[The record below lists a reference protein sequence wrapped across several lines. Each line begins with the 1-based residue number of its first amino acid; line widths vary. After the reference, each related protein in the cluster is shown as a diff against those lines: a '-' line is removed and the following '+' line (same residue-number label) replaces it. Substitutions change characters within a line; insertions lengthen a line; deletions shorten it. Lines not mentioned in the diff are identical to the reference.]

1 MVQHEQRS
9 STLRNLLAMAA
20 LVAADIVVLLLC
32 VVAALWLRYDA
43 DNAGLAGSR
52 VLEELS
58 RHALTL
64 AVALGCYG
72 LVFSRLRL
80 YSAAWRFASLEILWS
95 VVVANGLGLLI
106 LVSLQALFDR
116 TAAGGMSTFPRS
128 SLLMIL
134 VFGTMLIGGMRM
146 AMRVVLQA
154 LGRARRAAT
163 HNHPAHSRVTRAV
176 IIGAGND
183 GARLLAAL
191 REDGHHGGYEVIGL
205 LDDDRGNHGQYVRG
219 ARVLGAVSHI
229 YQLLAD
235 NAVDE
240 VLIRIPDAH
249 TERVREIVMACRK
262 QQVRVKVIPTISDVM
277 NGRARAHLEDISVE
291 DLLRRAPVHINISEI
306 GHNLTGRSVL
316 VTGAGGS
323 IGSELCRQILAMNP
337 SRLILLGHGEN
348 SLHRIHQELAQRHPE
363 AASRL
368 FVVVASCA
376 DDLRID
382 HVFDHHLPQ
391 VVFHAAAHKHV
402 PLMEANIQEA
412 ITNNVLGTRN
422 VAEACGRYGIERMLL
437 ISTDK
442 AVSPSSIMGASKWLC
457 EELLR
462 ALVPAYPGT
471 TYVTV
476 RFGNVLGSRG
486 SVVPVFRQQIQQGG
500 PVTVT
505 HPEMTR
511 FFMTIPEA
519 VQLVLQAGAIGASG
533 DLFLLD
539 MGKPVRIV
547 DLARDMIRLSGLEP
561 DVDIPVTFTGLR
573 PGEKLHEQLS
583 TADELIRPAACE
595 GMSMVQRRHYFTPG
609 EYRDVLKRL
618 QQLAMGENAEDLLD
632 YMGEIVPSFAQQ
644 RLLSHTLPV
653 AEGQDVAA
661 R

>member
-1 MVQHEQRS
+1 
-9 STLRNLLAMAA
+9 
-20 LVAADIVVLLLC
+20 
-32 VVAALWLRYDA
+32 
-43 DNAGLAGSR
+43 
-52 VLEELS
+52 
-58 RHALTL
+58 
-64 AVALGCYG
+64 
-72 LVFSRLRL
+72 
-80 YSAAWRFASLEILWS
+80 
-95 VVVANGLGLLI
+95 
-106 LVSLQALFDR
+106 
-116 TAAGGMSTFPRS
+116 
-128 SLLMIL
+128 
-134 VFGTMLIGGMRM
+134 
-146 AMRVVLQA
+146 
-154 LGRARRAAT
+154 
-163 HNHPAHSRVTRAV
+163 
-176 IIGAGND
+176 
-183 GARLLAAL
+183 
-191 REDGHHGGYEVIGL
+191 
-205 LDDDRGNHGQYVRG
+205 
-219 ARVLGAVSHI
+219 
-229 YQLLAD
+229 
-235 NAVDE
+235 
-240 VLIRIPDAH
+240 
-249 TERVREIVMACRK
+249 
-262 QQVRVKVIPTISDVM
+262 
-277 NGRARAHLEDISVE
+277 
-291 DLLRRAPVHINISEI
+291 
-306 GHNLTGRSVL
+306 
-316 VTGAGGS
+316 
-323 IGSELCRQILAMNP
+323 MNP